1 MKIVVIDP
9 NLAPHRER
17 FEAMVPPGSE
27 VRWHVG
33 DADVFVGSRFTAE
46 MARAAP
52 KLRLVHPAAAGTDRI
67 DMAALPQ

>member
-1 MKIVVIDP
+1 MIDP

-33 DADVFVGSRFTAE
+33 GVADEELRDAD
-46 MARAAP
+46 
-52 KLRLVHPAAAGTDRI
+52 
-67 DMAALPQ
+67 